1 VIEVRVKP
9 GEDMDLAIVR
19 SMIELIR
26 GHYRG
31 DFLWESR
38 RLGRVVTLS
47 AAPADTAQLEEFLL
61 REFFGTPV
69 INPGR
74 R

>member
-1 VIEVRVKP
+1 
-9 GEDMDLAIVR
+9 
-19 SMIELIR
+19 
-26 GHYRG
+26 
-31 DFLWESR
+31 
-38 RLGRVVTLS
+38 VTLS

-69 INPGR
+69 LNPSR